1 MCKNTYNFFFLNL
14 SLPLIPMES
23 FVEKLFNKCW
33 QLLMSLIS
41 DRQMEMGKATTDQ
54 VVNKL
59 NKLGG

>member
-1 MCKNTYNFFFLNL
+1 
-14 SLPLIPMES
+14 MES
-23 FVEKLFNKCW
+23 FVEKLINKCW

-41 DRQMEMGKATTDQ
+41 DRHMEMGMATTDQ